1 MAKITYEI
9 DRKDFERFLAENPER
24 VFDQNSITE
33 CALAVYLRSVGLPD
47 ATVDYTNIR
56 QRNRIDGTKEIFHLP
71 AWAAAVTRMRGPEHA
86 DTWQPYPFTARQILD
101 FLATL
106 PEDSHA

>member
-24 VFDQNSITE
+24 VFDQNSIE
-33 CALAVYLRSVGLPD
+33 HCAIAEYLISTGLHNPGVLGGYANFGETIPRTRITLPQWAQGVAAMKTPD
-47 ATVDYTNIR
+47 THPS
-56 QRNRIDGTKEIFHLP
+56 K
-71 AWAAAVTRMRGPEHA
+71 
-86 DTWQPYPFTARQILD
+86 PYPFTARQILD

-106 PEDSHA
+106 PEDSHEA